1 MCSADESD
9 GTHESEKMRQ
19 EDYIIQS
26 LQDSIRVKETL
37 LNDAAF
43 LHEIDIVGQS
53 MTQVLSLGHKILLC
67 GNGGSAADAQ
77 HLAAELVGRFSCE
90 REGLPAIALTTDTSI
105 LTAVGNDYG
114 YEQVFE
120 RQTAALGAKGD
131 LLIGISTSGNSPN
144 VERALQKAR
153 AMGLITVGLLGND
166 GGRCRALCD
175 HALVVPHRFSARI
188 QEAHITIGH
197 ILCGIIDRQMPR
209 KP

>member
-1 MCSADESD
+1 MCPADEND
-9 GTHESEKMRQ
+9 GTHESERMMQ
-19 EDYIIQS
+19 DYIVQS
-26 LQDSIRVKETL
+26 LEDSIRVKQTI

-43 LHEIDIVGQS
+43 LREIDAVGQS
-53 MTQVLSLGHKILLC
+53 MTRVLSHGGKILLC

-114 YEQVFE
+114 YDRVFE
-120 RQTAALGAKGD
+120 RQTAALGRKGD
-131 LLIGISTSGNSPN
+131 ILIGISTSGDSPN
-144 VERALQKAR
+144 VEHALQTAR
-153 AMGLITVGLLGND
+153 AMGLITVGLLGKD

-197 ILCGIIDRQMPR
+197 ILCGIVDRQMPR

>member
-1 MCSADESD
+1 MCPADEND
-9 GTHESEKMRQ
+9 GTHESERMMQ
-19 EDYIIQS
+19 DYIVQS
-26 LQDSIRVKETL
+26 LEDSIRVKQTI

-43 LHEIDIVGQS
+43 LREIDAVGQS
-53 MTQVLSLGHKILLC
+53 MTRVLSHGGKILLC

-114 YEQVFE
+114 YDRVFE
-120 RQTAALGAKGD
+120 RQTAALGRKGD
-131 LLIGISTSGNSPN
+131 ILIGISTSGDSPN
-144 VERALQKAR
+144 VERALQTAR
-153 AMGLITVGLLGND
+153 AMGLITVGLLGKD

-197 ILCGIIDRQMPR
+197 ILCGIVDRQMPR